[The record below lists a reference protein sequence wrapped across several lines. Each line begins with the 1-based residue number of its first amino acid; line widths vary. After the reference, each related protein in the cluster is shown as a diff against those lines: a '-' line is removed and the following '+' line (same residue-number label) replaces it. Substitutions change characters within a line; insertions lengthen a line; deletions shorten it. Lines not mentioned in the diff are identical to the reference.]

1 MGAEHQRTFKN
12 IELVRKMSA
21 NGIPKTSIAKIIG
34 ISVDT
39 LDKHYGHEI
48 RTAHPEH
55 INKIANKAAELA
67 LEGNDKMISLIL
79 KTQGARYGFVEK
91 QVIEQQ
97 DSKAMEELASKV
109 KALEKDAEADY

>member
-1 MGAEHQRTFKN
+1 MTEHVRTFEKILAVKNYVRAGIPQQTIARLLGMSCSTLQEKYKHELSTAHAEH
-12 IELVRKMSA
+12 
-21 NGIPKTSIAKIIG
+21 
-34 ISVDT
+34 IS
-39 LDKHYGHEI
+39 
-48 RTAHPEH
+48 
-55 INKIANKAAELA
+55 KIADTAFQLAAD
-67 LEGNDKMISLIL
+67 GNEKMVSLLL